1 MVYKRDSTSERTSPS
16 ERSRRSRQENRGA
29 FAGPYRSG
37 MGSGGGTGS
46 NCDVTPDGR
55 FVMIRDEESSN
66 LVVLNWLEEL
76 ERLVPNGKVITTFWI
91 EKTHRAGHVCQDL
104 VLEQLGEDECMAVRR
119 LPSTWKLARFFLSTK
134 RDGLVLAGHQRR
146 APEKTDGSRRPPR
159 DRAAANERGR
169 RRCRRSSNPPRSRM
183 SFLTTGEVLSCVWC
197 ERPPPKGG
205 GLKLAYVV
213 ESSAGPKAEW
223 PNSVCHQ
230 LNLTVTRESH
240 F

>member
-1 MVYKRDSTSERTSPS
+1 VVYKSDSTSERTSPS

-76 ERLVPNGKVITTFWI
+76 ERLVPNGKVVTTLGI

-104 VLEQLGEDECMAVRR
+104 VLEQLGEDECMAVQAITVDMEACEILSRYKEGRTSFSQVIKDELRKKRTGRDVRHVIERLRMREDGVDAVEAQIRR
-119 LPSTWKLARFFLSTK
+119 
-134 RDGLVLAGHQRR
+134 G
-146 APEKTDGSRRPPR
+146 
-159 DRAAANERGR
+159 AAL
-169 RRCRRSSNPPRSRM
+169 
-183 SFLTTGEVLSCVWC
+183 SFLTT
-197 ERPPPKGG
+197 
-205 GLKLAYVV
+205 
-213 ESSAGPKAEW
+213 
-223 PNSVCHQ
+223 
-230 LNLTVTRESH
+230 RECA
-240 F
+240 